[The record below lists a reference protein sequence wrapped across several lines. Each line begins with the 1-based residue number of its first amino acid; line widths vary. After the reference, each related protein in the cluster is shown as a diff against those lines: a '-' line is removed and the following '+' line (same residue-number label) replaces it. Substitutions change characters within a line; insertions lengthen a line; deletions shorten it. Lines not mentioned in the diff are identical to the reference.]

1 VFSGNGPILAGEGKK
16 LGKSDFGFNATS
28 IDLDQYAFE
37 QHACRLP
44 LVGAEAL
51 AVGERHR

>member
-1 VFSGNGPILAGEGKK
+1 LAGEGKK